1 METRG
6 FTHLLLAVDFEP
18 ESELVIARAVSLRD
32 LFGARLSL
40 LHVVEHVPPAME
52 YMPLGFAGE
61 VSVPDDLA
69 LEEEL
74 MGLARRQMDA
84 LGNRLEVSGAD
95 RLIRVG
101 PTGHTIDETAGE
113 IGADLIVIGS
123 RGRHGLL
130 GLFGSTA
137 KSVLRSVDCD
147 VLCVHIREP
156 DKG

>member
-1 METRG
+1 MENKIYS
-6 FTHLLLAVDFEP
+6 HLLVAVDFEP
-18 ESELVIARAVSLRD
+18 ESEPVVARARSLRD

-40 LHVVEHVPPAME
+40 LHVVEHVPPAVE

-61 VSVPDDLA
+61 VSSPDDLA

-74 MGLARRQMDA
+74 MALARRQLDA
-84 LGNRLEVSGAD
+84 LGEQLGVPVAD

-101 PTGHTIDETAGE
+101 PTGHTIDEVAGE
-113 IGADLIVIGS
+113 IAADLILIGR

-137 KSVLRSVDCD
+137 KTVLRSQACD
-147 VLCVHIREP
+147 VLCVRLGAE
-156 DKG
+156 D